1 MPKRRRQKARLA
13 ALRSWRLEAAAARGL
28 IALLCAL
35 PERTALRLGELGGR
49 ISFHLFR
56 RHRERARGNVGL
68 AFPDWSP
75 DQVDGLLR
83 ANFAEMGRTA
93 AEWARHSLLLP
104 EQILS
109 RVEFR
114 GLEHVEKA
122 IARGRGALV
131 VTAHYGYWELIPS
144 AVRLRLPQVEVA
156 ATGRTISNPFVQ
168 AMVAARRNRGG
179 GQLLER
185 DTGEIIRALRRNAA
199 VGILADLRRSRKRG
213 GILSY
218 FLGRRAWSTHGP
230 ATIARR
236 TRCALIVAYTRRIAG
251 TRHRV
256 EFFPELEPDW
266 SSDLRA
272 DGKAVTQA
280 LNDALEKIIREDP
293 VSWLWIHRRWR
304 RSPDSTRPQRR
315 EGAPR

>member
-1 MPKRRRQKARLA
+1 MPKRRRKKARFA
-13 ALRSWRLEAAAARGL
+13 ALRWWWLEAASARTL

-35 PERTALRLGELGGR
+35 PERLALALGALGGR
-49 ISFHLFR
+49 ASHFFFR
-56 RHRERARGNVGL
+56 RHRERARGNVKL
-68 AFPDWSP
+68 AYPDWSP
-75 DQVDGLLR
+75 DQVDGLVR
-83 ANFAEMGRTA
+83 ANFAEMGRTT
-93 AEWARHSLLLP
+93 AEWARHSRLAP

-114 GLEHVEKA
+114 GLEHLEKA
-122 IARGRGALV
+122 LARGRGALV
-131 VTAHYGYWELIPS
+131 VTAHYGFWELIPS
-144 AVRLRLPQVEVA
+144 AVRLRLPHAEVV

-168 AMVAARRNRGG
+168 AIVLARRNQGG
-179 GQLLER
+179 GRMLER
-185 DTGEIIRALRRNAA
+185 DTADIIRALRRNAA
-199 VGILADLRRSRKRG
+199 VGILADMRRSRKRG

-218 FLGRRAWSTHGP
+218 FLGRRAWSPHGP

-251 TRHRV
+251 TRHRI
-256 EFFPELEPDW
+256 EFFRELEPDW
-266 SSDLRA
+266 SSDLHA

-293 VSWLWIHRRWR
+293 LSWLWIHRRWR
-304 RSPDSTRPQRR
+304 RSPDSTRPHRK